1 MAHVT
6 HRNDMNLWDPVRL
19 KHVRLACRKGSQ
31 PILFLSV
38 CALIFGLML
47 FGVTGRIS
55 FVSATASASPA
66 DSTGRTLLAAD
77 ETVLNISIL
86 SPENTTYAVSRLP
99 LTFTANASISWA
111 GYSLDGQSNITTV
124 ANTTLA
130 DIAEG
135 SHSIV
140 VYANGTA
147 GLMGSSQT
155 VYFTVGQVSILE
167 IVPLGIIQGL
177 TEWLPV
183 SSTAHLKIAQHFMNL
198 EVTPLLDVT
207 LHIGTLIVVI
217 FYFRKDV
224 KDILVALVHLDFTS
238 EYGRLIPLIVVATIP
253 TGIIGILYAEFLE
266 QTFQTLLIIG
276 VTFLIG
282 ATWLYTSRIGKENV
296 GTITPLTAV
305 IMGVAQGLASFP
317 GLSRSGT
324 TVSTALVLG
333 LKRESAFR
341 FSFLLSIPAIIGDTA
356 FEAYHNRGQ
365 FAIQNIS
372 SIALLLGVVLAAVF
386 GYIAIRLV
394 SNLVRS
400 KRFHYFAFYTWILG
414 MTLIVLTVTG
424 ILAI

>member
-1 MAHVT
+1 LANVAHK
-6 HRNDMNLWDPVRL
+6 NNLNLREALRL
-19 KHVRLACRKGSQ
+19 KHIRLACQKATR
-31 PILFLSV
+31 PILLLSV

-47 FGVTGRIS
+47 IAGAGRPNC
-55 FVSATASASPA
+55 VEASASSA
-66 DSTGRTLLAAD
+66 DSSGSTLLAAD
-77 ETVLNISIL
+77 EAALNVSVL
-86 SPENTTYAVSRLP
+86 SPKNTTYTVSRLP
-99 LTFTANASISWA
+99 LTFTLNASILWT
-111 GYSLDGQSNITTV
+111 GYSLDGQSNITAV
-124 ANTTLA
+124 VNTTLVNV
-130 DIAEG
+130 AEG

-140 VYANGTA
+140 VYANDTA

-183 SSTAHLKIAQHFMNL
+183 SSTAHLKIAQHLMNL

-207 LHIGTLIVVI
+207 LHLGTLIVVV

-224 KDILVALVHLDFTS
+224 KGVLVALVHLDFTS

-253 TGIIGILYAEFLE
+253 TGIIGVLYAEFLE

-276 VTFLIG
+276 VTFLVG
-282 ATWLYTSRIGKENV
+282 ATWLYTSRFGKENV
-296 GTITPLTAV
+296 STITPLTAF

-324 TVSTALVLG
+324 TISTGLVLG
-333 LKRESAFR
+333 LKREIAFR

-372 SIALLLGVVLAAVF
+372 FTALLLGVVLAAIF

-400 KRFHYFAFYTWILG
+400 KRFYYFAFYTWILG
-414 MTLIVLTVTG
+414 ITLIVLSLTG
-424 ILAI
+424 ILTI